1 MTRQKTTG
9 AYRDCQDVL
18 DAALREGSITVEFD
32 TSAQATQ
39 FRHRCY
45 KFRSLLLRNATAPV
59 GLPPSTPYDE
69 LELVKPDKGQ
79 EGDHILTIRS
89 RALRSADLLSRI
101 RTTEG
106 APIELPNSNDET
118 EAAVRALRSSLG
130 LDLT

>member
-1 MTRQKTTG
+1 MTRQKTAG

-18 DAALREGSITVEFD
+18 DAALREGSITIEFD

-45 KFRSLLLRNATAPV
+45 KFRSLLLRSAVPPI

-79 EGDHILTIRS
+79 PEDHILTIRS

-101 RTTEG
+101 RTAEG
-106 APIELPNSNDET
+106 APIEFSNSTDET